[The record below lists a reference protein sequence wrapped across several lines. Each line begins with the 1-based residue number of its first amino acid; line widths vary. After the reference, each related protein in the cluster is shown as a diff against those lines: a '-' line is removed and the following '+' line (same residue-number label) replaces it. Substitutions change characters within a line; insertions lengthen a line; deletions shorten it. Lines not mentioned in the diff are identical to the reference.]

1 MFAKLSKLRRRAQK
15 GFTLIELMIVV
26 AIIGILAAVAI
37 PAFMRYIKKSKTA
50 EASNFVKKIYDGART
65 YWMDPV
71 YTAASFSPVPAQFPT
86 KDGTATGP
94 GIPFANAVGK
104 DCCAAGTS
112 TSKERCSPDPTP
124 WRLDPWSALKFSVD
138 DPHYFAY
145 AYDIGDN
152 EPGKADFTAFAKGDL
167 DCDAAFSTF
176 FMVGVVDATY
186 ADGPAGTAT
195 LVRINELE

>member
-1 MFAKLSKLRRRAQK
+1 MFAKLRKKGQK

-50 EASNFVKKIYDGART
+50 EASNFVKKIYDGARS

-71 YTAASFSPVPAQFPT
+71 YTTASFNPVANQFPT
-86 KDGTATGP
+86 QTGAAAASVTGP
-94 GIPFANAVGK
+94 VCDGGCASTANGN
-104 DCCAAGTS
+104 
-112 TSKERCSPDPTP
+112 ERCNPNPAP
-124 WRLDPWSALKFSVD
+124 WRLEPWLALKFSVD
-138 DPHYFAY
+138 DPHYFSY
-145 AYDIGDN
+145 AYDVKVGAAGDTTGTHN
-152 EPGKADFTAFAKGDL
+152 FTALAHGDL
-167 DCDAAFSTF
+167 DCDGTRSTF
-176 FMVGVVDATY
+176 LMVGVIDTAY